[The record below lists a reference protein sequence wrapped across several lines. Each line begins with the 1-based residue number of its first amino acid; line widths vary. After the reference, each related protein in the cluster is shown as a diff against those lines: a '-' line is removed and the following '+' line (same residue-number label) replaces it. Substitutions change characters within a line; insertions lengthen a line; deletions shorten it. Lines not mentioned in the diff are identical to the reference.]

1 MRTTIPILLVML
13 LAAGTPG
20 CRSARAPDQD
30 AVVRGGIIDLIELAR
45 VGDGRA
51 GQRQIRYEQTLAEQ
65 ERLLAA
71 CEFSGEAGDLP
82 WQLRPGAG
90 GEPAGDGLLR
100 LPAAGKETRI
110 QLVPDLHCDE
120 VREVRVRLQASAGHW
135 GRLSWRADADGEV
148 VEGAKRFQLVTGDAF
163 RTYTIEVAGDAAWLG
178 RLAEL
183 ELAPADDSGPV
194 VVDFIRFHAG
204 LPAVEKSLLQADH
217 RVRGAALT
225 LAGDRRPIMRVPPG
239 TPLDLAVEVPAAEQ
253 LPELA
258 FAVGIARPGWRG
270 GGNPVRFSVQVSV
283 DGERERTTI
292 FDRILAP
299 RQRPAERGW
308 LAARVS
314 LAPYVG
320 RRVTL
325 HFATEDR
332 GRKRSG
338 RYAAWANPMIVTPDD
353 GRTSVLVILVDALR
367 ADRLGCLGSARRLS
381 PHIDDWSRRGELF
394 TAAYAA
400 SSWTVP
406 SVASIFTG
414 LYPYE
419 HGVRYLNTLSL
430 DDRLATVAERFRDA
444 GYVTAAISDNQLI
457 SPGNGFAQ
465 GFISF
470 DTISRRVEERKA
482 RRITDLAAAR
492 LGEFGDA
499 PFFLYVH
506 YMDPHGP
513 YQPPAPYDPGAPAG
527 GAGMRPQV
535 KQGLSE
541 WLNLQRIR
549 DPSFTISPAERAHL
563 VRLYEGEVAFTDF
576 HVGRLLA
583 RLEALGPGRRTL
595 VAFLAD
601 HGEAFA
607 ERGSFSH
614 GTSLHEEQIH
624 IPLFI
629 VGPAAARGDGPRVV
643 ARPVRTVD
651 LAGMLLEA
659 AGVGGE
665 ALPAGRRPRPAGV
678 YSELNALTSGPF
690 AEGGYAASRIVRRD
704 GHKLFLAP
712 ETGEYQLYDLARD
725 PGERDD
731 LFDERHPAAEE
742 LLADLERHL
751 AAGRSAGDG
760 ETDGGVLSSEQLE
773 RLEALGYVEPE
784 QGPVGGR

>member
-1 MRTTIPILLVML
+1 MRTTFPILLAML
-13 LAAGTPG
+13 LVAATGG
-20 CRSARAPDQD
+20 CRPAPEPGQ
-30 AVVRGGIIDLIELAR
+30 AAAVRGGIIDLIELSR
-45 VGDGRA
+45 VSDGRA
-51 GQRQIRYEQTLAEQ
+51 GQRQARYR
-65 ERLLAA
+65 RLLAERERLVSA
-71 CEFSGEAGDLP
+71 CEFSGEGGDLP
-82 WQLRPGAG
+82 WQLRPGAD
-90 GEPAGDGLLR
+90 AG
-100 LPAAGKETRI
+100 PAADGRLTLPSAGGQTRVR
-110 QLVPDLHCDE
+110 LRPDFDCSE
-120 VREVRVRLQASAGHW
+120 VREVRVRLRASAGHW
-135 GRLSWRADADGEV
+135 GRLFWRASVDGEMV
-148 VEGAKRFQLVTGDAF
+148 GGAKRFQLITGDAF
-163 RTYTIEVAGDAAWLG
+163 RTYIIEVSGDAAWRG
-178 RLAEL
+178 RLDRI
-183 ELAPADDSGPV
+183 ELAPSDGTGRVDL
-194 VVDFIRFHAG
+194 DFIRFHAG
-204 LPAVEKSLLQADH
+204 LPAVEKSLLQAEH
-217 RVRGAALT
+217 REPGAALA
-225 LAGDRRPIMRVPPG
+225 LAGDQRPIMRVLPG
-239 TPLDLAVEVPAAEQ
+239 SPLDLTVELPAAEH
-253 LPELA
+253 LPLLDLA
-258 FAVGIARPGWRG
+258 AGIATPGWRG

-283 DGERERTTI
+283 DGESGRTTI

-308 LAARVS
+308 VTARVP
-314 LAPYVG
+314 LACFAG

-332 GRKRSG
+332 GRGNSARF
-338 RYAAWANPMIVTPDD
+338 AAWANPMIVTPDE

-367 ADRLGCLGSARRLS
+367 ADRLGCLGNARRLS
-381 PHIDDWSRRGELF
+381 PHIDSYSRRGDLF
-394 TAAYAA
+394 TTAYAA

-430 DDRLATVAERFRDA
+430 DQRLATLAERFRDA

-465 GFISF
+465 GFMSF
-470 DTISRRVEERKA
+470 NSISRRDQERKA

-492 LGEFGDA
+492 LGEFGDV

-513 YQPPAPYDPGAPAG
+513 YQPAAPYDPGVPAG

-535 KQGLSE
+535 IQGLSE

-549 DPSFTISPAERAHL
+549 DPSFGISPAERAHL

-583 RLEALGPGRRTL
+583 RLEALGLDDRTL

-607 ERGSFSH
+607 ERGAFSH

-624 IPLFI
+624 VPLFI
-629 VGPAAARGDGPRVV
+629 VEPAGTRGAAPRLV

-651 LAGMLLEA
+651 LAGMLLES
-659 AGVGGE
+659 AGAGGQ
-665 ALPAGRRPRPAGV
+665 ALPAGGQPRPAGV

-690 AEGGYAASRIVRRD
+690 AEGGYEASRIVRRD
-704 GHKLFLAP
+704 GYKLFYAP
-712 ETGEYQLYDLARD
+712 DTGEHLLFDLGRD

-731 LFDERHPAAEE
+731 LFGDKPPAAAE

-751 AAGRSAGDG
+751 AAGRPGG
-760 ETDGGVLSSEQLE
+760 TDEQGGGVLSSEQLE
-773 RLEALGYVEPE
+773 RLEALGYVEAEPDST
-784 QGPVGGR
+784 GGR